1 MSEWWTYRPADLLMF
16 SARSYA
22 RLFELHHA
30 ALWPTQA
37 LVLAFGLLIAVLVW
51 RRHPQAHRVALVG
64 LALGWAA
71 VGFFFHLQRYAAI
84 QTAAPWF
91 AAAFGVQGLLMLA
104 AAWRGAA
111 PGTIRRRVG
120 LGLMI
125 FAALGMPLL
134 GLALARPLGQ
144 LECVG
149 LTPDATVVATL
160 GALLLVRAPWAWPI
174 PLAWVA
180 IGATTLWT
188 LASPDWWWMP
198 AAAVVAAVVAIVGTQ
213 NRK

>member
-30 ALWPTQA
+30 ALWPAQA
-37 LVLAFGLLIAVLVW
+37 LALVFGVAVAVLVW
-51 RRHPQAHRVALVG
+51 RRHPQAHRLALAG

-71 VGFFFHLQRYAAI
+71 VAVLFHLQRYAAI

-91 AAAFGVQGLLMLA
+91 AAGFGAQGLLMLG

-111 PGTIRRRVG
+111 SGGVRRRVG
-120 LGLMI
+120 FGLI
-125 FAALGMPLL
+125 GLAAIGMPLL
-134 GLALARPLGQ
+134 GLALGRPPGQ
-144 LECVG
+144 LECIG

-198 AAAVVAAVVAIVGTQ
+198 AAAVVTLVAAQ